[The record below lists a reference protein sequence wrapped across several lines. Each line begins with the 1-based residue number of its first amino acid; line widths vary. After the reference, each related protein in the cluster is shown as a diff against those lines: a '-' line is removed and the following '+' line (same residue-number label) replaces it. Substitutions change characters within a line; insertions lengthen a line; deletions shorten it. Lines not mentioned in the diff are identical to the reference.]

1 MVVFT
6 RFRDN
11 GVTSSVVTRE
21 FLVEQAPPKEEVSA
35 HTHVDEE
42 EEGESSED
50 NDW

>member
-21 FLVEQAPPKEEVSA
+21 FLVEQAPPKEVSA